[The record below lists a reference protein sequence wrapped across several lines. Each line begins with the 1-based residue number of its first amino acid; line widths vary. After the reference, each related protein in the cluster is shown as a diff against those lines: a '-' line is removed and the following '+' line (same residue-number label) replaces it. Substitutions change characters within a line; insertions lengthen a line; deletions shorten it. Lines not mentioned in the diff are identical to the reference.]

1 MMTRGG
7 VVGFPHRTRTEDTKG
22 ESAYVAAFDWRMWIR
37 DSEKPLI
44 STVILLCWMFCGS
57 RFCVGPHWFEFEFDD
72 VVVVKMDSRMV
83 RIKVVVVGGFFIVV
97 VLRLK
102 MFWILRLLC
111 FLMLIMEGCLVFLH
125 SHMEINGFGGDARW
139 M

>member
-7 VVGFPHRTRTEDTKG
+7 VVGFPQRMRTEDTKG
-22 ESAYVAAFDWRMWIR
+22 ESAYVAAFDWRMEIR

-57 RFCVGPHWFEFEFDD
+57 RFGVGPHWFDFDD
-72 VVVVKMDSRMV
+72 VVVVLMNNRMV
-83 RIKVVVVGGFFIVV
+83 RIKVVVVVGGFIVV

-125 SHMEINGFGGDARW
+125 SHMEINGFGGDAR
-139 M
+139 